1 MCLNKKVVAGLVI
14 AALAVLL
21 VAPQAVGAAF
31 PLLLLAACPLSM
43 LVMMTM
49 MSKGEHRSTEPGSRS
64 DPTAEL
70 EELRADVARLQ
81 AQQSS
86 DTARRPLRPSH

>member
-31 PLLLLAACPLSM
+31 PLLIFAACPLSM
-43 LVMMTM
+43 LVMMRM
-49 MSKGEHRSTEPGSRS
+49 MSKGEHRSAGPGSRS

-70 EELRADVARLQ
+70 EKLRADVARLQ
-81 AQQSS
+81 AQQPS
-86 DTARRPLRPSH
+86 DTNPRPLRPSH